1 MLVIASHTGA
11 RIGDVSEKTRNI
23 TDDVSTSIIERKGIV
38 GIGTAGGMLGGKTL
52 DHLVE
57 AVRHFVKLDPTDGEL
72 VTLGHDLNGLGA
84 ESMVEGATT
93 ILDSHR
99 VAGALFDA
107 GFTREMVENIFWKNA
122 YNFWHSALGDSRK
135 TA

>member
-1 MLVIASHTGA
+1 M
-11 RIGDVSEKTRNI
+11 
-23 TDDVSTSIIERKGIV
+23 
-38 GIGTAGGMLGGKTL
+38 
-52 DHLVE
+52 
-57 AVRHFVKLDPTDGEL
+57 DPTDGEL

-107 GFTREMVENIFWKNA
+107 GFTREMVENIFWNNA